1 MIRPGPHHHLLGQVQ
16 TSVRPDRGLLHGQ
29 GHGGHPRGDAAELC
43 ARNITA
49 NGLAPG
55 WTITEQSAE
64 FLGDTENE
72 QQIVAITT
80 LQRLGQPDDIAAV
93 AAFLA
98 SDDGRWVTGQ
108 HLEASGGFD
117 VAASR

>member
-1 MIRPGPHHHLLGQVQ
+1 MAAVA
-16 TSVRPDRGLLHGQ
+16 VRV
-29 GHGGHPRGDAAELC
+29 
-43 ARNITA
+43 TA
-49 NGLAPG
+49 NALAPG

-72 QQIVAITT
+72 QQIVAITA
-80 LQRLGQPDDIAAV
+80 LQRLGQPEDIAAV

-108 HLEASGGFD
+108 YLEASGGFD